1 MRREVLFSLL
11 GFFGGFVAAA
21 IVFWQPVAPA
31 EGTPTPVV
39 TGAASPRSS
48 TPVTAGEHARRPL
61 VVSARENEGVSP
73 IADSAPQA
81 KGPAEIFH
89 EAIGG
94 LKDMDPNRR
103 QAAIQSLMKQLRAA
117 GPEGFQVVRDYF
129 RAGQD
134 VKFQNG
140 YTIVNGKM
148 EQTPSLRTALLN
160 VLGDWPGGE
169 ATELTREILRTTS
182 RMSEASIAISQL
194 EKSAPGT
201 YRAEAIQAIQQLA
214 GKPLERDAW
223 AMNGGTAIFDAM
235 KQFKATEL
243 LPAAEAFVGKNPMM
257 ATQYIAALDALPAD
271 VRTSSLQRL
280 FATESVTKSLASN
293 PWSLQQLNYSEPV
306 VAQNVAQMFAANTD
320 KKFRENFLTTFP
332 NTQTQS
338 WAYSGG
344 GGMAVNTATAETT
357 AARVARLQGRLS
369 FLDQIAPQAS
379 TPVLQE
385 RLQDA
390 RAELQKAIAT
400 PPDPPKAGA
409 RGLNAGSTFQIGGGG
424 STVIQSDSGVQILQL
439 QTGK

>member
-1 MRREVLFSLL
+1 MRREVLFSLV
-11 GFFGGFVAAA
+11 GFLGGFVAAA

-31 EGTPTPVV
+31 EGTPKPVV
-39 TGAASPRSS
+39 TEAVSPRSS

-61 VVSARENEGVSP
+61 VVSARENEGVAP

-94 LKDMDPNRR
+94 LKNMDPNRR
-103 QAAIQSLMKQLRAA
+103 QAAIESLMKQLRAA

-148 EQTPSLRTALLN
+148 VQTPSLRTALLN

-169 ATELTREILRTTS
+169 AIDLTREILRTTS
-182 RMSEASIAISQL
+182 QMNEASIAISQL

-214 GKPLERDAW
+214 GKPLEKDAW
-223 AMNGGTAIFDAM
+223 AMNGAAAIFDAM
-235 KQFKATEL
+235 KQFKAAEL

-271 VRTSSLQRL
+271 VRTPALQRL
-280 FATESVTKSLASN
+280 FANESVTKGFASN

-306 VAQNVAQMFAANTD
+306 VAQNVAQMFTANTD

-332 NTQTQS
+332 NGQMF
-338 WAYSGG
+338 AYSGG
-344 GGMAVNTATAETT
+344 GVTNVASGETATDRT
-357 AARVARLQGRLS
+357 ARLQGRLA
-369 FLDQIAPQAS
+369 FLDQIAPQAN

-390 RAELQKAIAT
+390 RAELQKAIAN
-400 PPDPPKAGA
+400 PPDPSKAGA
-409 RGLNAGSTFQIGGGG
+409 RGLNTGSTFQIGGGGG

-439 QTGK
+439 QPGK